1 MATEYALELEGIS
14 KSFGTV
20 QALSNVTFNVKKG
33 EIHGLI
39 GQNGAGKSTLMKILS
54 GIYPH
59 GAFDGVIKLDGQVV
73 QLEATLDAQLKGIA
87 IVPQETMVA
96 DSLTVAENIVLPE
109 LARKSNSIYHKN
121 KINNEIDA
129 FLTNNEI
136 PLEASKLVDELSLHE
151 KQILMIAR
159 ALYSKPRVLVLDE
172 PTSSLTTE
180 QIENLF
186 KIVRKLK
193 SAGFTT
199 IFITHKLDEIMN
211 LCDSVT
217 VLRDG
222 KTVTTLDKSEFNTTI
237 LIDSMIGR
245 KIEDLYP
252 TKVPVA
258 ANAKV
263 ILEVKNLLVSSM
275 RVPGRPV
282 INDVSFKL
290 HQGEVLGIG
299 GVVGSGRTELLRTLY
314 GENLPIGGEILIEG
328 KRIDLKN
335 IPDAISMGIG
345 YITEDRKGD
354 GLLFNLTIRQNSTVS
369 ILDTLRKVRFFLKRG
384 KQKELAHQSAV
395 ELSLK
400 PRDIEA
406 MVGALSG
413 GNQQKVL
420 LSKTLLTKPVILML
434 DEPTKGV
441 DIGSKAE
448 IYKIIHNLSA
458 LNVGIIL
465 VSSEFP
471 ELLATSHRIVAIS
484 NNKVAGEMTGDI
496 NKEREL
502 AELVMGNKK

>member
-1 MATEYALELEGIS
+1 MATDYALELEGIS
-14 KSFGTV
+14 KAFGTV
-20 QALSNVTFNVKKG
+20 QALSDVTFKVKKG

-59 GAFDGVIKLDGQVV
+59 GTFQGVIKLDGQLV
-73 QLEATLDAQLKGIA
+73 QLETTLDAQFKGIA

-109 LARKSNSIYHKN
+109 LARLGNAYYRKN
-121 KINNEIDA
+121 KIQHDIEI
-129 FLTNNEI
+129 FLTNNGI
-136 PLEASKLVDELSLHE
+136 PLEAKKLVDVLSLHE

-159 ALYSKPRVLVLDE
+159 ALFSKPRVLVLDE

-180 QIENLF
+180 QIDNLF
-186 KIVRKLK
+186 VIVKKLK
-193 SAGFTT
+193 DSGFTT

-222 KTVTTLDKSEFNTTI
+222 KTVTTLEKSEFNTSV

-252 TKVPVA
+252 KKVPVSSD
-258 ANAKV
+258 AKV
-263 ILEVKNLLVSSM
+263 LLEVKNLSVSSLKN
-275 RVPGRPV
+275 PGTPV
-282 INDVSFKL
+282 IEDMSFKL
-290 HQGEVLGIG
+290 REGEVLGIG

-314 GENLPIGGEILIEG
+314 GEIAPIAGEIFIEG
-328 KRIDLKN
+328 KKLELRN
-335 IPDAISMGIG
+335 IPEAIRMGIG

-354 GLLFNLTIRQNSTVS
+354 GLLFNLTIKQNSTVS
-369 ILDTLRKVRFFLKRG
+369 ILDKLRHLRFFLNRKS
-384 KQKELAHQSAV
+384 QKKLANQSAV
-395 ELSLK
+395 DLSLK

-448 IYKIIHNLSA
+448 IYKIIHNLAA
-458 LNVGIIL
+458 LKVGIIL

-484 NNKVAGEMTGDI
+484 KNRVAGEMIGNI
-496 NKEREL
+496 EKERDL
-502 AELVMGNKK
+502 AELVMGNRQ